1 MGHKKRLSIID
12 AINSETAF
20 KGFFKD
26 IKTWR
31 AWMTFFQALTGAQ
44 VRSKADIQLI
54 RDCTGLASPPTKPAK
69 EAFLVCG
76 RRSGKSTI
84 SALLA
89 VFYAIWGGW
98 EKYLSPGER
107 CKVFVIAVNMDQA
120 DVIIGKVKALLDLN
134 SFMRSQVERML
145 KYSVKLKSGVDI
157 EIKPASWRT
166 VRGFSVGLLIMEE
179 LAFFRFESESVL
191 RDKEIYTAI
200 KPGMTTI
207 KNSLTIGISTPF
219 ARQGL
224 LYEKHRQHWGKA
236 GRVLIWQAP
245 TWVMNK
251 TLKEKDIE
259 AEHLETLGPAEYGAE
274 YQAKFRED
282 IESYLPLQII
292 ERAIV
297 DGRTELLPES
307 GVSYMAFC
315 DPSEGLSKGGDSMTF
330 SIGHVHEKKIIIDL
344 LSEFR
349 PPFDPA
355 VVIGD
360 IARSCRAYGISEM
373 TQDRHAIGWISKDLR
388 AHNIDVEVAKSTK
401 SELYGYFSVLMNKD
415 LVQLPDSERLKKQLI
430 GLQRTLKGGKSVKID
445 HYRSGKDDCAN
456 AVAGVAVALAGE
468 SDDVGPSWTLHAGTP
483 QSEIDAEKPRAQSR
497 HVPHP
502 VFSTAAEQEQR
513 KKMGEADAAEA
524 KRKGIKPKP
533 PVELTAEQ
541 REQKAR
547 EALEAERRIEEETDW
562 IV

>member
-1 MGHKKRLSIID
+1 MGRKKHLSIIE

-31 AWMTFFQALTGAQ
+31 AWMTFFKALTGSQ
-44 VRSKADIQLI
+44 VRSKADLQLI
-54 RDCTGLASPPTKPAK
+54 RECTGLASPPLSPAR
-69 EAFLVCG
+69 EAFLICG

-89 VFYAIWGGW
+89 VFYSIWGGW
-98 EKYLSPGER
+98 EKYLSLGER
-107 CKVFVIAVNMDQA
+107 CKVFVIATNMDQA
-120 DVIIGKVKALLDLN
+120 NVIIGKVKALLDLN
-134 SFMRSQVERML
+134 SFMRAQVERML
-145 KYSVKLKSGVDI
+145 KYSVELKSGIDI

-224 LYEKHRQHWGKA
+224 LYEKHSQHWGKP

-245 TWVMNK
+245 TWTMNL

-282 IESYLPLQII
+282 IESYLPMQII

-307 GVSYMAFC
+307 GLSYMAFC

-355 VVIGD
+355 VVIED
-360 IARSCRAYGISEM
+360 LAHNCKLYGIHEI

-388 AHNIDVEVAKSTK
+388 PHNIDVMVAKKTK
-401 SELYGYFSVLMNKD
+401 SELYGHFSVLMNKD
-415 LVQLPDSERLKKQLI
+415 LVELPDSKRLKNQLI

-445 HYRSGKDDCAN
+445 HYRSGKDDCSN

-468 SDDVGPSWTLHAGTP
+468 SDEVGPDWAGTGA
-483 QSEIDAEKPRAQSR
+483 SLGKKIEKEKADPKTAKG
-497 HVPHP
+497 VPVEHP
-502 VFSTAAEQEQR
+502 FLSMRENEERKQKGIVAAPGMHDNDEREQDDPDGAWVVGSSGGKR
-513 KKMGEADAAEA
+513 KK
-524 KRKGIKPKP
+524 KGDSR
-533 PVELTAEQ
+533 LS
-541 REQKAR
+541 
-547 EALEAERRIEEETDW
+547 
-562 IV
+562 

>member
-1 MGHKKRLSIID
+1 MADKKRLSIID
-12 AINSETAF
+12 ALNSETAF

-26 IKTWR
+26 IRTWR
-31 AWMTFFQALTGAQ
+31 AWMTFFRALTGSR
-44 VRSKADIQLI
+44 VRSEADLRLI
-54 RDCTGLASPPTKPAK
+54 RECTGLASPPNKPAK
-69 EAFLVCG
+69 EAFLICG

-145 KYSVKLKSGVDI
+145 KYSVKLKSGIDI

-224 LYEKHRQHWGKA
+224 LYEKHSQHWGKP
-236 GRVLIWQAP
+236 GSVLVWQAP
-245 TWVMNK
+245 TWVMNL

-259 AEHLETLGPAEYGAE
+259 AEHLEALGPAEYGAE

-292 ERAIV
+292 DRAIV
-297 DGRTELLPES
+297 DGRTELPPES
-307 GVSYMAFC
+307 KLSYMAFC

-330 SIGHVHEKKIIIDL
+330 SVGHVHEKKIIVDL
-344 LSEFR
+344 LTEFR
-349 PPFDPA
+349 PPFDPE
-355 VVIGD
+355 VVIKD
-360 IARSCRAYGISEM
+360 IARSCKAYGISEI

-388 AHNIDVEVAKSTK
+388 THNIDVEVAKNTK
-401 SELYGYFSVLMNKD
+401 SELYGYFSVLMNKN
-415 LVQLPDSERLKKQLI
+415 LVEMPDFDRLKKQLI

-456 AVAGVAVALAGE
+456 AVAGVAVILAEE
-468 SDDVGPSWTLHAGTP
+468 SDDIGESWAGHGA
-483 QSEIDAEKPRAQSR
+483 QLEKQIERETAIATKNIKTKIVP
-497 HVPHP
+497 PHP
-502 VFSTAAEQEQR
+502 FWGGRPRRVPVNPPNPEPEP
-513 KKMGEADAAEA
+513 ADDDPDTEWV
-524 KRKGIKPKP
+524 I
-533 PVELTAEQ
+533 
-541 REQKAR
+541 
-547 EALEAERRIEEETDW
+547 
-562 IV
+562 